1 MADEKQPT
9 NDILSGQPSN
19 LENLIAYQKDSVV
32 SKTIIKKQ
40 TGTVTLFAFD
50 KGQGLS
56 EHTAP
61 FEAIVFL
68 ADGEAEITVADKVH
82 VVKKGQMIILP
93 ANVPHALTAISPFK
107 MLLTM
112 IKS

>member
-1 MADEKQPT
+1 MADEKQPV
-9 NDILSGQPSN
+9 NDILSGQPSK
-19 LENLIAYQKDSVV
+19 LENLIAYQNDSVV
-32 SKTIIKKQ
+32 SKTIIKKP

-61 FEAIVFL
+61 FEAVVYL
-68 ADGEAEITVADKVH
+68 VDGEAEITVAGKIH
-82 VVKKGQMIILP
+82 TVKKGEMIILP
-93 ANVPHALTAISPFK
+93 ANIPHALNALVPFK

>member
-1 MADEKQPT
+1 MADEKKSMSET
-9 NDILSGQPSN
+9 LTGQPGN
-19 LENLIAYQKDSVV
+19 LESLIAYQQDSVV
-32 SKTIIKKQ
+32 SKTIIGKK

-61 FEAIVFL
+61 FEAIVYL
-68 ADGEAEITVADKVH
+68 VDGEAEISIAGKPH
-82 VVKKGQMIILP
+82 VVKKSEMIILP
-93 ANVPHALTAISPFK
+93 ANIPHALQAVSPFK